1 MFQLVQPP
9 RAIRAKRN
17 GPAARYWIHH
27 SAPGRKRQYAISRD
41 IGTGRESWMGRE
53 RGWVTPDVNDQ
64 RSMLGKPYAAYGH
77 ACRTLRMLQEADR
90 AAFSAAGRK
99 QRLARYAPDLVEMLR
114 QCANLDVLREDPLY
128 RGGVVRDIESLLR
141 QVERDC

>member
-1 MFQLVQPP
+1 MPFRLMQPA
-9 RAIRAKRN
+9 RSIRARRN
-17 GPAARYWIHH
+17 GPAIRYYIHH

-53 RGWVTPDVNDQ
+53 RGWVTPDLNDQ

-99 QRLARYAPDLVEMLR
+99 QRLARYAPDLVEALR
-114 QCANLDVLREDPLY
+114 AVLSIAQGTPYAVEAIDRA
-128 RGGVVRDIESLLR
+128 RILLR
-141 QVERDC
+141 HVEKDC